1 MKNKRGDV
9 MMRLN
14 NRGFTLVEVLA
25 VIVILSILM
34 AIMVPNVGKILEK
47 NKENNYADLEKSI
60 ISAAK
65 IDVSDNRYN
74 IFVNATECDTNN
86 EIDAVINIKGKNGAS
101 DVMYAGKLP
110 VKILVDAG
118 NLKTN
123 ADGEIVNPID
133 KKKMLQLDVDDSG
146 TYQSYVVVKYLCDKK
161 DYSYSLKENNASTLV
176 WK

>member
-47 NKENNYADLEKSI
+47 NKENNYVDLEKSI

-65 IDVSDNRYN
+65 IYVSDNRYN
-74 IFVNATECDTNN
+74 IFVNAIECDTNN

-146 TYQSYVVVKYLCDKK
+146 TYQSYVGVKYLCDKK

>member
-1 MKNKRGDV
+1 
-9 MMRLN
+9 MRLDS
-14 NRGFTLVEVLA
+14 RGFTLVEVLA

-47 NKENNYADLEKSI
+47 NKEDNYADLEKSI

-65 IDVSDNRYN
+65 IYVSDNRYT
-74 IFVNATECDTNN
+74 IYVNAAECDTNN
-86 EIDAVINIKGKNGAS
+86 EIDAIFNIKGKNGAS
-101 DVMYAGKLP
+101 DIMYAGKLP
-110 VKILVDAG
+110 VKVLVDAG

-123 ADGEIVNPID
+123 ADGEIVDPTNKS
-133 KKKMLQLDVDDSG
+133 KKLQLDVDDSG

-161 DYSYSLKENNASTLV
+161 DYSYSLKENNVSTLV